1 MVLNLRRSQVD
12 PDRDRLLLPKL
23 LLILLIAVA
32 LASCQSSQASTP
44 DPNTASDSPDGGG
57 DVVSVQGENASEE
70 LSVEEESAEV
80 SQCLFFAGDIKVESV
95 DYTDPPCEPY
105 QDCPDPNAEYVTGMG
120 EGDPVEGQGDC
131 SEAPPYCFEQ
141 GKITK
146 LVKYM
151 QPERPIPIKI
161 RLEDTEDERQVNFQF
176 DYKNNEDADMVE
188 IHYYNYSAM
197 DSFYLETLPWNNGL
211 LEVEILYD
219 QGVFELSGTL
229 GEFDGSGTFAVSHPD
244 LGEFIT
250 GSWSVTCQE

>member
-12 PDRDRLLLPKL
+12 PDRDRLVIPKL
-23 LLILLIAVA
+23 LLVLLIAVA

-44 DPNTASDSPDGGG
+44 DPDPASNSSNGEG
-57 DVVSVQGENASEE
+57 DMDSVQDED
-70 LSVEEESAEV
+70 LTVEEESAEV

-95 DYTDPPCEPY
+95 DYTDNPCEPY
-105 QDCPDPNAEYVTGMG
+105 QDCPDPNVEYATGMG
-120 EGDPVEGQGDC
+120 GGDPVEGQGDC
-131 SEAPPYCFEQ
+131 SQAPPYCFEQ

-146 LVKYM
+146 LVSYM
-151 QPERPIPIKI
+151 QPGRPIPIKI
-161 RLEDTEDERQVNFQF
+161 RLDNTEDELQVKFQF

-197 DSFYLETLPWNNGL
+197 DSFYLETLPWNDGF

-229 GEFDGSGTFAVSHPD
+229 GEIDGDGTFAVSHPD
-244 LGEFIT
+244 LGDFIT
-250 GSWSVTCQE
+250 GSWTVICQE